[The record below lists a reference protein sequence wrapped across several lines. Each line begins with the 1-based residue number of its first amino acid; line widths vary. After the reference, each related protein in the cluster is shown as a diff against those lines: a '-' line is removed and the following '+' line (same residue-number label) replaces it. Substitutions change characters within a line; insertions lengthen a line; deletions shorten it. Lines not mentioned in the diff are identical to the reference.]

1 MYDANVEVR
10 VWADKAK
17 KKIGFK
23 SDWISL
29 EDLITFPHPILAQA
43 NDAFG

>member
-1 MYDANVEVR
+1 MQMLKCVCGR
-10 VWADKAK
+10 LKQ

-29 EDLITFPHPILAQA
+29 EDLITFSHPILAQA